1 VEEMDKKTVKKKAP
15 IVILYF
21 VFVYLL
27 AQYPMVGS
35 ADLLFLL
42 VFVSY
47 LAVLMFIIPW
57 KKLEVKYG

>member
-15 IVILYF
+15 IVTLYF

-27 AQYPMVGS
+27 AQHPVVKS
-35 ADLLFLL
+35 IDLLFLL

-47 LAVLMFIIPW
+47 LAVLMFVIPW